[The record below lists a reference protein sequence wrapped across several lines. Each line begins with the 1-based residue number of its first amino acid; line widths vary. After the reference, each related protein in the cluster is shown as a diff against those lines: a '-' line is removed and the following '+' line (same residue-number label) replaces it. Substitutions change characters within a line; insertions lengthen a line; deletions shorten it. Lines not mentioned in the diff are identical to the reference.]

1 MRMSGLIAM
10 AAVVCA
16 ATSATAAP
24 ITYSDRA
31 TFQAAAGATTLE
43 TFNSVAADTEFH
55 SADLLVGSLTLS
67 SNAGINPTFNN
78 DEALVNVFPYGPGSG
93 GIDGTAL
100 VDGLG
105 LDADEFIAITLPGLV
120 TAFGFDF
127 ENYDGSG
134 DALQVVING
143 NIVTTLVGN
152 GFFGFIDGAAP
163 FNSVVFRSISQD
175 GAENGTFTALD
186 NVEYSSVPEP
196 ATLILFS
203 AGIGAAAYRRRKR
216 QSLRATVL

>member
-1 MRMSGLIAM
+1 MRMSGLLAM
-10 AAVVCA
+10 AAAVACA

-31 TFQAAAGATTLE
+31 TFQAAAGVTTLE
-43 TFNSVAADTEFH
+43 TFNSIAADTEFH

-67 SNAGINPTFNN
+67 SNAGINPVFNN
-78 DEALVNVFPYGPGSG
+78 DEALVNVSPFGPGSA

-100 VDGLG
+100 VDSLG
-105 LDADEFIAITLPGLV
+105 LDGGEFIEIALSGPV

-134 DALQVVING
+134 DALQVVIDG
-143 NIVTTLVGN
+143 NVVTTLVGT

-163 FNSVVFRSISQD
+163 FSSVVFRSLSQD

-186 NVEYSSVPEP
+186 NVEFSSSVPEP
-196 ATLILFS
+196 ATLLLS
-203 AGIGAAAYRRRKR
+203 GAGIGVAAYRRRR
-216 QSLRATVL
+216 RRSPTA